1 MMCSLVSLF
10 YFVAVLSIFSFTSL
24 GIHNSVHPLIGAQYL
39 ESHYIFTTAIEY
51 DLSFRL

>member
-1 MMCSLVSLF
+1 MMCNLVSHF
-10 YFVAVLSIFSFTSL
+10 YFITVLSIFFFYI

-39 ESHYIFTTAIEY
+39 ESHYIFSTAIEY